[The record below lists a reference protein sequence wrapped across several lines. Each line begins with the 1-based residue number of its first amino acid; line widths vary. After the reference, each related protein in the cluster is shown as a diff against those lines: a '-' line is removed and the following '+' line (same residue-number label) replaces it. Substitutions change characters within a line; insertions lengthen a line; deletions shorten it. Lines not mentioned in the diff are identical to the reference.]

1 MTTPVNSETQSTP
14 TSEPLV
20 SIITPVYNTPLKVLN
35 QCIKSVR
42 SQTYSNW
49 ELCLVDD
56 KSPNDECRKTI
67 ENFARKD
74 SRIKFLHRVVN
85 GGIVAASNDALAMS
99 RGDLVGLLDHDDV
112 LEPDALEKVVDAFN
126 GDSQIDYVYTD
137 EDLLD
142 EQGKCRNPIRKPDWS
157 PERFRNQM
165 YVCHF
170 SVIRRT
176 LLNEIGG
183 FREGF
188 DGSQDYDLI
197 LRVSERARKIHHIPI
212 ILYHWRIS
220 SESVAANP
228 HAKPYAY
235 EAGRRAI
242 TDHLKRVGLDGV
254 VHRRFDLPGNY
265 QIVRTPTYAHQV
277 DIVIVGE
284 NQSVNY
290 WGSQVKASNLS
301 SWSVKKH
308 STYQRLNIS
317 FIENESQTQSADVN
331 ECFRT
336 SSAEFIVLMA
346 GGSVIATNSHVQSYS
361 WAETFLGFMQSS
373 DLAMVGGFNWTAGS
387 RLKHSA
393 FSVGKHE
400 LLDAGL
406 RINQNEV
413 GLGAM
418 FRCDR
423 EVSALFPY
431 FAMLRREHFLEV
443 GGLDESLEPLWAW
456 IDLCSKFINNG
467 FRIVA
472 TPQVNCYNFNPTPE
486 VVSSKFAGI
495 KVPKHFKSRWSNFL
509 EIDKFSTLRREQQLH
524 RKVKWEK

>member
-1 MTTPVNSETQSTP
+1 VITPMNSEAGPVPQSG
-14 TSEPLV
+14 PLV
-20 SIITPVYNTPLKVLN
+20 SIITPVYNTPIKVLKE
-35 QCIKSVR
+35 CIDSVR

-56 KSPNDECRKTI
+56 KSPNDQCREVI
-67 ENFARKD
+67 EKYSRRD
-74 SRIKFLHRVVN
+74 SRIKFLHRTVN

-99 RGDLVGLLDHDDV
+99 LGDLVGLLDHDDV
-112 LEPDALEKVVDAFN
+112 LEPDALEKVVDVFKS
-126 GDSQIDYVYTD
+126 DSQVDYVYTD

-142 EQGKCRNPIRKPDWS
+142 ERGRCFDPIRKPDWS

-170 SVIRRT
+170 SVIRRE
-176 LLNEIGG
+176 LLNEVGG

-235 EAGRRAI
+235 EAGQRAI
-242 TDHLKRVGLDGV
+242 TDHLKRTGLDGV
-254 VHRRFDLPGNY
+254 VHRRYDLPGNY
-265 QIVRTPTYAHQV
+265 QVERTPTYAKQV
-277 DIVIVGE
+277 EIVIVGE
-284 NQSVNY
+284 NQPINY
-290 WGSQVKASNLS
+290 WGSQVDSSALS

-308 STYQRLNIS
+308 STYQHLNIS
-317 FIENESQTQSADVN
+317 SIDSESRNQTSDIN
-331 ECFRT
+331 NYCRE
-336 SSAEFIVLMA
+336 SSTEFIVLMSS
-346 GGSVIATNSHVQSYS
+346 GSAIATASHVQSFS
-361 WAETFLGFMQSS
+361 WIETFIGLMQSP
-373 DLAMVGGFNWTAGS
+373 DLAMAGGYTWTAGS

-393 FSVGKHE
+393 FTVGKRE
-400 LLDAGL
+400 ILEDGL
-406 RINQNEV
+406 RISQKEV
-413 GLGAM
+413 GVGAI

-423 EVSALFPY
+423 EVSALYPY

-456 IDLCSKFINNG
+456 IDLCFRFTSSHY
-467 FRIVA
+467 RIVS
-472 TPQVNCYNFNPTPE
+472 TPQVNAYNFHPAEE
-486 VVSSKFAGI
+486 VVPQELVDI
-495 KVPKHFKSRWSNFL
+495 RVPTLIKSRWSHLL
-509 EIDKFSTLRREQQLH
+509 ERDRFSTLRPDQQFH
-524 RKVKWEK
+524 RKEKWK